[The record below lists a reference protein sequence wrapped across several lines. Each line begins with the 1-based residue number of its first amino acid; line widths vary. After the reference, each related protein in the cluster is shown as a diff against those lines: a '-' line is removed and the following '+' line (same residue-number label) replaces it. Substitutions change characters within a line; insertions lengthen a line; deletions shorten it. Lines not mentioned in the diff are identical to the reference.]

1 MAVFRIRRGRWL
13 QGGTRLELRLQGRAP
28 PAVPGGGEKRGHNGQ
43 RGYGRLLP
51 PRPRP
56 VGCLLRIE
64 VAYAA
69 AGQQVLVVFDVDA
82 GATVEVALR
91 QAASHAAFDGL
102 NLNRMPV
109 GVYGKRVDRSRVL
122 RPGDRIELYR
132 PLLLDPK
139 EARRRRALA
148 NRGSA

>member
-1 MAVFRIRRGRWL
+1 M
-13 QGGTRLELRLQGRAP
+13 
-28 PAVPGGGEKRGHNGQ
+28 
-43 RGYGRLLP
+43 
-51 PRPRP
+51 
-56 VGCLLRIE
+56 RIE

-69 AGQQVLVVFDVDA
+69 AERQVIVALEVDE
-82 GATVEVALR
+82 GATVEAALGQVAC
-91 QAASHAAFDGL
+91 HAAFDGL
-102 NLNRMPV
+102 NVARMPV